1 MLTPSASSLPTHHS
15 SPEPLATE
23 PAEAS
28 TSKAF
33 IARRNLAT
41 SQRLLWLLRCTQHQQ
56 QWDHLPHHRANCVA
70 RDGNNYID
78 LLTAAADRVPFLQ
91 ARFNVQDILF
101 TKAHG
106 YIPVS
111 SIPILNASNGD
122 SSLECQWVYC
132 LLHIYI
138 HTQNIHTHT
147 HIYIYIKIY
156 IYIFNYV

>member
-1 MLTPSASSLPTHHS
+1 MLNPSASSLPTHHS

-33 IARRNLAT
+33 IARRNFAT

-78 LLTAAADRVPFLQ
+78 STFWQLQ
-91 ARFNVQDILF
+91 RTGYLFFRPDPMFKTYFSPKHMVTYLSVAYQYSMLAMVILPWNVNGF
-101 TKAHG
+101 T
-106 YIPVS
+106 
-111 SIPILNASNGD
+111 
-122 SSLECQWVYC
+122 VYF
-132 LLHIYI
+132 IYI
-138 HTQNIHTHT
+138 QYNYRYT
-147 HIYIYIKIY
+147 HIYNIYICIIY
-156 IYIFNYV
+156 KYVL